1 MQWWVWLC
9 FIIMIAYSGY
19 PGRVRKLENQVKKL
33 KRQLKGEESMSK
45 ILNSLINQECMIKTE
60 ELWGSNDGVYTI
72 LEADDEWVKI
82 SYTTKKGE
90 LKLKIIR
97 IESIDTIQL
106 IQKSE
111 SL

>member
-1 MQWWVWLC
+1 
-9 FIIMIAYSGY
+9 
-19 PGRVRKLENQVKKL
+19 
-33 KRQLKGEESMSK
+33 
-45 ILNSLINQECMIKTE
+45 MIKTE
-60 ELWGSNDGVYTI
+60 ELWGSNDGVYAS

-90 LKLKIIR
+90 RETKIIR
-97 IESIDTIQL
+97 IESIDTIEL

>member
-1 MQWWVWLC
+1 MQWWGWLC

-60 ELWGSNDGVYTI
+60 ELWGSNYGVYTI

-90 LKLKIIR
+90 RKLKIIR